1 MFLNRAILFLLIFFN
16 INILFSQNIKSDFYR
31 EDQIYISL
39 YYNSLKNDVSDLKE
53 NKFSSSINFGF
64 IRDIPLNKSGKFAI
78 GLGIGFGF
86 NTYNNN
92 LKINYQSSNN
102 FFSGEYLENQIEY
115 DYNRFNLNE
124 IQFPIEIRF
133 RNSSIDNY
141 KFWRL
146 YAGLKYSKAISRKYK
161 FENLDSNYT
170 LNNIPI
176 NSDQLGLT
184 LNIGFN
190 TWNIGLYKAIKPFFS
205 GNQHNLSL
213 DLEQFKVGL
222 VFYIL

>member
-1 MFLNRAILFLLIFFN
+1 MFLNRAILFLFIFFN

-190 TWNIGLYKAIKPFFS
+190 TWNIGLYKAIKPFFI
-205 GNQHNLSL
+205 GNQNNLSL

-222 VFYIL
+222 IFYIL

>member
-39 YYNSLKNDVSDLKE
+39 YYNSLKNDVGDLKE

-78 GLGIGFGF
+78 GLGIGIGF

-190 TWNIGLYKAIKPFFS
+190 TWNIGLYKAIKPFFI
-205 GNQHNLSL
+205 GNQNNLSL

-222 VFYIL
+222 IFYIL

>member
-1 MFLNRAILFLLIFFN
+1 MFLNRAVLFLLIFFN

-146 YAGLKYSKAISRKYK
+146 YAGLK
-161 FENLDSNYT
+161 
-170 LNNIPI
+170 
-176 NSDQLGLT
+176 
-184 LNIGFN
+184 
-190 TWNIGLYKAIKPFFS
+190 
-205 GNQHNLSL
+205 LSL
-213 DLEQFKVGL
+213 
-222 VFYIL
+222 IHI